1 MPMSRVSPVLVLV
14 LTTIIESVR
23 VPQRSLPASE
33 PMSRV
38 LTRGTSAHGSSAAVS
53 ASATSRR
60 SLGLSS
66 TNTWSMT
73 EDCTSR

>member
-23 VPQRSLPASE
+23 VPQRSLPASD

-53 ASATSRR
+53 ASATSRC
-60 SLGLSS
+60 SPGLSP
-66 TNTWSMT
+66 TNTASMT
-73 EDCTSR
+73 DDWTSR